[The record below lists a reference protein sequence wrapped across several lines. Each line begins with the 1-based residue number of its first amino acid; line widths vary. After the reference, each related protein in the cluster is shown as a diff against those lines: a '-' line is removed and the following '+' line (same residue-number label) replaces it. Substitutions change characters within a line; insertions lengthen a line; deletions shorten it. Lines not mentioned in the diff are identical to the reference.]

1 VRAPHPRP
9 RAPRTLTQLF
19 RAGRAAPAVRTGLGA
34 CTGAS
39 ARTLS
44 SRTRALLVAVCRAR
58 CWAPPRR
65 HVALRRRVR
74 GTHAPPRSALI
85 LSSCRA
91 ADHRSPPVRS
101 VALPKHSLV
110 AARAG
115 ERRAA
120 RCATSP
126 PGAFLAHVLAC
137 PAGTL
142 VSPPPVVGR
151 GWRCK
156 ISQWCRVARRPVC
169 VLVEVHSACCVSLC
183 C

>member
-1 VRAPHPRP
+1 
-9 RAPRTLTQLF
+9 
-19 RAGRAAPAVRTGLGA
+19 
-34 CTGAS
+34 
-39 ARTLS
+39 
-44 SRTRALLVAVCRAR
+44 VCRAR

-91 ADHRSPPVRS
+91 AHHRSPPVRS

-169 VLVEVHSACCVSLC
+169 VLVEVHSARCVFLCCCVVLRARHDSVWAPPAPSTAHTCVRAYRGVRGARMTPGLVPWTA
-183 C
+183 